1 MQPKKHIRF
10 DWAIKRLLR
19 QKANFGI
26 LEGFLSEL
34 LKEDIHILEI
44 LDSESNKEN
53 EADKFNRVDVLV
65 KNDKNELI
73 IIEIQNSYAL
83 DYFLRILYGISK
95 AITEH
100 MNEGDKYS
108 EVKKVI
114 SVNIVYFDLGQGSD
128 YVYRG
133 TTCFRGIH
141 DNQLLQLTPGQKKL
155 FKKEKIEEVY
165 PEIYLIKVN
174 QFDDNAH
181 DTLDEW
187 IYFLKNSEIKQ
198 DFTAKGIREA
208 DEVLRR
214 ANMSDEERREFQR
227 FVEVLSDRAS
237 AAWTIEFESILRAEK
252 KVEEMMEKVEKRMQ
266 KKVAAAQRKMQEET
280 ERARKEVSKAEA
292 EAKKA
297 EAEAKKAEAEAKKS
311 EAEAKKA
318 EAKAKKAKA
327 TAAKRVERAEE
338 AIRRTIVINLLAAG
352 SMTDEQIA
360 TIAQVPIAFVIKV
373 RKEQP

>member
-1 MQPKKHIRF
+1 MQTRKHIRF

-53 EADKFNRVDVLV
+53 EEDNRVAGRFNRVDILV
-65 KNDKNELI
+65 KDDK
-73 IIEIQNSYAL
+73 
-83 DYFLRILYGISK
+83 
-95 AITEH
+95 
-100 MNEGDKYS
+100 
-108 EVKKVI
+108 
-114 SVNIVYFDLGQGSD
+114 GSD

-141 DNQLLQLTPGQKKL
+141 DNQLLQLTLGQKRL
-155 FKKEKIEEVY
+155 FKKEKIEDVY

-174 QFDDNAH
+174 QFDDNAR
-181 DTLDEW
+181 DTPDEW

-227 FVEVLSDRAS
+227 FVEALSDQAS
-237 AAWTIEFESILRAEK
+237 AAFTIEFESTRKAE
-252 KVEEMMEKVEKRMQ
+252 EKVKEAIERVEK
-266 KKVAAAQRKMQEET
+266 ET
-280 ERARKEVSKAEA
+280 EERVKRETEERVRRETEERVKRETEEQV
-292 EAKKA
+292 KKD
-297 EAEAKKAEAEAKKS
+297 
-311 EAEAKKA
+311 
-318 EAKAKKAKA
+318 
-327 TAAKRVERAEE
+327 
-338 AIRRTIVINLLAAG
+338 IVINLLQAG
-352 SMTDEQIA
+352 MSDEQIA
-360 TIAQVPIAFVIKV
+360 AATQVSVDFV
-373 RKEQP
+373 RKTREEM

>member
-1 MQPKKHIRF
+1 MQARKHIRF

-53 EADKFNRVDVLV
+53 ERDKFNRVDILV

-100 MNEGDKYS
+100 MKEGDKYS
-108 EVKKVI
+108 DVKKVI

-141 DNQLLQLTPGQKKL
+141 DNQLLQLTLGQKKL
-155 FKKEKIEEVY
+155 FKKEKIEDVY

-174 QFDDNAH
+174 QFDDNAR

-227 FVEVLSDRAS
+227 FVEALSDQAS
-237 AAWTIEFESILRAEK
+237 AAFTIEFEATRKAEE
-252 KVEEMMEKVEKRMQ
+252 KVREVIEKVER
-266 KKVAAAQRKMQEET
+266 ET
-280 ERARKEVSKAEA
+280 EERVKRETEERVKRETEERVKRET
-292 EAKKA
+292 EEQVKKD
-297 EAEAKKAEAEAKKS
+297 
-311 EAEAKKA
+311 
-318 EAKAKKAKA
+318 
-327 TAAKRVERAEE
+327 
-338 AIRRTIVINLLAAG
+338 IVISLLQAG
-352 SMTDEQIA
+352 MSDEQIA
-360 TIAQVPIAFVIKV
+360 AATQVSVDFV
-373 RKEQP
+373 RKTREGV